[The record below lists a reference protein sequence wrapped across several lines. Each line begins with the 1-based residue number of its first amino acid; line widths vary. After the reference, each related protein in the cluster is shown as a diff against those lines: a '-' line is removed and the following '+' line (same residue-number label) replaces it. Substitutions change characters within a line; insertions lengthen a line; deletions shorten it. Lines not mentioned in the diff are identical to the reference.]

1 MHDVID
7 KFFDEIKLQGLNL
20 KNIEDEEI
28 EKIIEE
34 IINEKLNLNKNY
46 IFSSTPKYKVL
57 ARRLK
62 RVVLKS
68 MKYIIDS
75 LKYSD
80 FEVLGNEVEFKDQ
93 KEYKPI
99 EISLDDGKKLE
110 VTGKI
115 DRIDI
120 GKLSGEKYIR
130 IIDYKSSIK
139 NIDLNEVYAGL
150 QIQLL
155 TYLDAVCKEENVMP
169 AGVLYFNLIDPIIKS
184 SKSLTKEEIE
194 EEIRKKFK
202 MQGLVVADVEVVK
215 MMDKR
220 LESGASNIVPV
231 YLDKEGKLSNSR
243 SSTVTKYQFEY
254 LQKYMNKIIKQ
265 IAKEILTGNIE
276 LKPYYSVKNKKTPCE
291 YCIYKSICNFN
302 QGGCKNDYRYIGNMD
317 KQIVLEMIKE
327 EI

>member
-99 EISLDDGKKLE
+99 EISLDDGKKVE

-276 LKPYYSVKNKKTPCE
+276 
-291 YCIYKSICNFN
+291 
-302 QGGCKNDYRYIGNMD
+302 
-317 KQIVLEMIKE
+317 
-327 EI
+327 

>member
-1 MHDVID
+1 
-7 KFFDEIKLQGLNL
+7 
-20 KNIEDEEI
+20 
-28 EKIIEE
+28 
-34 IINEKLNLNKNY
+34 
-46 IFSSTPKYKVL
+46 
-57 ARRLK
+57 
-62 RVVLKS
+62 
-68 MKYIIDS
+68 MKYIVDS

-80 FEVLGNEVEFKDQ
+80 FEVLGNEVEFKEE
-93 KEYKPI
+93 KEYEPI
-99 EISLDDGKKLE
+99 TVSLDDGKKVQ

-120 GKLSGEKYIR
+120 AKLNGDKYIR

-184 SKSLTKEEIE
+184 NKNLAKEEIE

-202 MQGLVVADVEVVK
+202 MQGLIVADVDVVK

-220 LESGASNIVPV
+220 LETGSSNVIPA
-231 YLDKEGKLSNSR
+231 YLDKEGNLSNSR
-243 SSTVTKYQFEY
+243 SSTVTKSQFEY

-265 IAKEILTGNIE
+265 ISAEILDGNID
-276 LKPYYSVKNKKTPCE
+276 LKPYYNVKNKKNPCE
-291 YCIYKSICNFN
+291 YCEYKAICNFN
-302 QGGCKNDYRYIGNMD
+302 QSGLNNDYKYIGNMD
-317 KQIVLEMIKE
+317 KQVVLEMIKE
-327 EI
+327 EV

>member
-1 MHDVID
+1 MIALQYVIIVGA
-7 KFFDEIKLQGLNL
+7 KSAMRLI
-20 KNIEDEEI
+20 NI
-28 EKIIEE
+28 
-34 IINEKLNLNKNY
+34 
-46 IFSSTPKYKVL
+46 
-57 ARRLK
+57 
-62 RVVLKS
+62 
-68 MKYIIDS
+68 
-75 LKYSD
+75 
-80 FEVLGNEVEFKDQ
+80 
-93 KEYKPI
+93 
-99 EISLDDGKKLE
+99 
-110 VTGKI
+110 
-115 DRIDI
+115 
-120 GKLSGEKYIR
+120 LSGEKYIR

-254 LQKYMNKIIKQ
+254 LQKYMNLSLIHI
-265 IAKEILTGNIE
+265 
-276 LKPYYSVKNKKTPCE
+276 
-291 YCIYKSICNFN
+291 
-302 QGGCKNDYRYIGNMD
+302 
-317 KQIVLEMIKE
+317 
-327 EI
+327 

>member
-99 EISLDDGKKLE
+99 EISLDDGKKVE

-276 LKPYYSVKNKKTPCE
+276 LKPYYSVKTRKRLVN
-291 YCIYKSICNFN
+291 IV
-302 QGGCKNDYRYIGNMD
+302 YINLYVILIKVD
-317 KQIVLEMIKE
+317 VKMI
-327 EI
+327 IDI

>member
-99 EISLDDGKKLE
+99 EISLDDGKKVE

-276 LKPYYSVKNKKTPCE
+276 LKPY
-291 YCIYKSICNFN
+291 
-302 QGGCKNDYRYIGNMD
+302 
-317 KQIVLEMIKE
+317 
-327 EI
+327 